1 MSSMLLSLALLQGD
15 SGAGSAIFQFV
26 PLILIFAIFYFL
38 VIAPGRKRQK
48 ALQATVEAL
57 KKGDRVITSGGLHG
71 EVVSTDKATIV
82 MKISDNVRVK
92 VSKASISG
100 LQGDASAEGD
110 RKSVV

>member
-1 MSSMLLSLALLQGD
+1 MSSIVLPLALLQSD
-15 SGAGSAIFQFV
+15 AGQTALGFV

-48 ALQATVEAL
+48 ALQATVSAL
-57 KKGDRVITSGGLHG
+57 KKGDKVITSGGLYG
-71 EVVSTDKATIV
+71 EVISTDTVAIV

-100 LQGDASAEGD
+100 LQGDPSAEGG
-110 RKSVV
+110 S